1 MKKKKESRQK
11 LLKMLSNEKNMLK
24 RLSKEMR
31 GMRHEGMEDMME
43 KSPMKVTV
51 GAEDEEGLKEGLSK
65 AEEIMK
71 ARKMSKCK

>member
-1 MKKKKESRQK
+1 MKKEKKEVR
-11 LLKMLSNEKNMLK
+11 KNMLK